1 MSEERRERLAH
12 GHKKRKHIEKY
23 EFFER
28 IARFYKQFARIT
40 SKSLTSLFFKERIAH
55 GRSLK

>member
-12 GHKKRKHIEKY
+12 GHKKRKHIEKC